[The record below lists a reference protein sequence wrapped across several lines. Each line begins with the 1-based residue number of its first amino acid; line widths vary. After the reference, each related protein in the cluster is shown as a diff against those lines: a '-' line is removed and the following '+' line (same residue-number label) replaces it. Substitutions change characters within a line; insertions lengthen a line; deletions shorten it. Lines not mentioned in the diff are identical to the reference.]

1 MANEKQKNYWANVA
15 GKKWLALGGAME
27 ARMVAIN
34 EAVLEKAALK
44 AGESVLDIGC
54 GTGVTS
60 LAAAH
65 LVGPEGRVRGVDVA
79 QTMLDVAQKQAAQ
92 SGLKTL
98 DFILADAQTDHLG
111 LAANVLI
118 SRFGVMF
125 FEDPIAAFANLRRNA
140 ACGARLVFAAWAPLS
155 QNEHWLKPLELA
167 KTLVGEGVVRRAHA
181 PGPLAFDDV
190 DYVLSILARSGWK
203 HGDVQAQKI
212 DLIGESLAQE
222 ARIACLMG
230 PSCALFEEKRVE
242 ESVVRK
248 AEEMFLKALPDY
260 AECLPDGR
268 VKLSATIN
276 MITADL

>member
-1 MANEKQKNYWANVA
+1 MANEKQKNYWINVA

-27 ARMVAIN
+27 TRMAAIN
-34 EAVLEKAALK
+34 EAVLQKAALK

-65 LVGPEGRVRGVDVA
+65 LAGPAGRVRGVDVA
-79 QTMLDVAQKQAAQ
+79 DTMLDVAREQAAQ

-98 DFILADAQTDHLG
+98 DFILADAQTDDLG
-111 LAANVLI
+111 LPANILI

-140 ACGARLVFAAWAPLS
+140 AHGARMVFAAWAPLS
-155 QNEHWLKPLELA
+155 QNEHWRRPLELA
-167 KTLVGEGVVRRAHA
+167 KTLVGEGAVRRAHT
-181 PGPLAFDDV
+181 PGPLAFEDAE
-190 DYVLSILARSGWK
+190 YVLSILARSGWK

-222 ARIACLMG
+222 ARIACVMG
-230 PSCALFEEKRVE
+230 PSGALFEEKRAE
-242 ESVVRK
+242 DHIIRK
-248 AEEMFLKALPDY
+248 AAEMFLKALPDY
-260 AECLPDGR
+260 TELLPDGR

-276 MITADL
+276 IVTADL